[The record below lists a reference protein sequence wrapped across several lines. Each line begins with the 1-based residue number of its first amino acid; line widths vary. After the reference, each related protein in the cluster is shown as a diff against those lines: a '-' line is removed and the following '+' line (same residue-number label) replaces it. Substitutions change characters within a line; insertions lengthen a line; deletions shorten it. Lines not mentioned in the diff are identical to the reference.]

1 MWGALDAVSQWEF
14 DFGVDHF
21 KDGGTFGTN
30 GWVFVHQWSG
40 HNAGV
45 TDLDGGG
52 TGTVTGRHFGVQLFH
67 GTAQRSITV
76 LFVHIVAAGTGVVAK
91 RNTVHVDNVGVLL
104 HDFTH
109 GKDVAGGFFHFAVL
123 MQKVPETRFRLDG
136 GFGKDLHAVDLRS
149 LVVGGGSF
157 TPRDLVLVDF
167 GYLGSHCVVFLGRG
181 DLFFGRINY
190 VEISGEGESSGSGL
204 RTSRIRFAPSASNH
218 QIR

>member
-167 GYLGSHCVVFLGRG
+167 GNLGSHVVRRIESKRTLCGCG
-181 DLFFGRINY
+181 DEKARSMANITQ
-190 VEISGEGESSGSGL
+190 V
-204 RTSRIRFAPSASNH
+204 RFQASLAVDA
-218 QIR
+218 

>member
-1 MWGALDAVSQWEF
+1 LWGALDAVSQWEF

-21 KDGGTFGTN
+21 KDGDTFGTN

-167 GYLGSHCVVFLGRG
+167 GNLGSHLKTKGG
-181 DLFFGRINY
+181 DLFWRMINAWLVVTREERMKNRIIRNY
-190 VEISGEGESSGSGL
+190 CNFSVWIC
-204 RTSRIRFAPSASNH
+204 PSLY
-218 QIR
+218 